1 MYWSGKWTHYWEG
14 NFLTQTLKYNTTV
27 YFYIALMKIFN
38 CQKSQKSW
46 ARNPEGQLANFNF
59 WPLHK
64 TINFYVV
71 KPCNYM

>member
-27 YFYIALMKIFN
+27 YFYIALMKILS
-38 CQKSQKSW
+38 KVMSK
-46 ARNPEGQLANFNF
+46 EMANFNF

>member
-1 MYWSGKWTHYWEG
+1 MYWSWKWTNYWKG
-14 NFLTQTLKYNTTV
+14 NFLPQTLKYISTV
-27 YFYIALMKIFN
+27 YFYIALMKILIV
-38 CQKSQKSW
+38 KSHEQG
-46 ARNPEGQLANFNF
+46 NPEGQLANLNF